1 MNTIRTNKY
10 LMYPLVVLLL
20 YFGVD
25 RTCSSERMKMLTQ
38 RDAVFLYFDY
48 KPQLIDEMEQVYRG
62 MEAERKSGRLP
73 YRRKLM
79 LVLGSSRLMFFSY
92 EQFARNFPDWEL
104 FNFSAPVTAPAYYA
118 FILERV
124 LERGIRPDYLLVET
138 DPYQFNAG
146 SEVFVRSNLAHSFDL
161 RFVLSHWNRF
171 STDEISFYLARTLFS
186 GYKYP
191 PHLNHLR
198 ERLED
203 PKNARAVW
211 LGVLDEH
218 QKKNR
223 GAGRSLVPR
232 ENWYETDFARLEGI
246 ARKDLFRMYSR
257 YSPSDRQF
265 AFLAELLGRARSV
278 GASTLLIRPQVSRP
292 AERLVSEDKEL
303 SAKMAAWERR
313 LKAETAPFGARYVDL
328 SRRPDFYC
336 NTFFDASHMS
346 LDCFHP
352 MLVLVMREYE
362 AMRASG
368 STSPAVPVR

>member
-1 MNTIRTNKY
+1 MDTIRKNKY
-10 LMYPLVVLLL
+10 LAFPLVVFLL
-20 YFGVD
+20 YFVAD
-25 RTCSSERMKMLTQ
+25 KACLSERMKLLTQ

-48 KPQLIDEMEQVYRG
+48 KPKLIDEMEQVYRK
-62 MEAERKSGRLP
+62 MEAERRTGKLP

-79 LVLGSSRLMFFSY
+79 LVLGSSRMMFFNY

-118 FILERV
+118 FILERI

-138 DPYQFNAG
+138 DPYQFNGG

-161 RFVLSHWNRF
+161 RFVLSHWASF
-171 STDEISFYLARTLFS
+171 SSDEISFYLARSLFA
-186 GYKYP
+186 GYRYP
-191 PHLNHLR
+191 PNLVHLR
-198 ERLED
+198 QRLEN
-203 PKNARAVW
+203 PQNPRLLW
-211 LGVLDEH
+211 LDALDQH

-257 YSPSDRQF
+257 YRISDRQF
-265 AFLAELLGRARSV
+265 AFLTELLGRAQSA
-278 GASTLLIRPQVSRP
+278 GAVTLLIRPQVSRP
-292 AERLVSEDKEL
+292 AERLLGEDRAL
-303 SAKMAAWERR
+303 LGQVAAWEQR
-313 LKAETAPFGARYVDL
+313 LKKETAPFGTPYVDL
-328 SRRPDFYC
+328 SRRPDYYC
-336 NTFFDASHMS
+336 NTFFDASHMA

-362 AMRASG
+362 KMQRGRAAG
-368 STSPAVPVR
+368 TPR